1 MSWAS
6 KLQQT
11 YDNNLHM
18 VGKET
23 DDVMLAPLAHMNA
36 RAQIEVLINL
46 DGSFLR
52 ASKIDKEDEVTMIPV
67 TESSAGRAS
76 GIAPH
81 PLCDTLSYIA
91 GDYCDYVS
99 DKEAEKSSE
108 KFDSYIKE
116 LKNWKESTKSHDVVR
131 AVYYYLSN
139 KTLIKDLIHSDIVKL
154 DQDGKLSNE
163 KINGVAYEKVIV
175 RFQVTGGEVDNTY
188 LVGKDASL
196 FQAYVEY
203 YVSSMDGLKEMCY
216 LSGKMQTIATNHPKG
231 IVSSNYGAKLIS
243 ANDSQGFTY
252 RGRFEK
258 PEEASV
264 IGYDTTQRVH
274 NTLTWLVKKQGISF
288 GNTEKRTYVCWN
300 PIGKR
305 VPEIELDFD
314 VYDGEEEDSYTEESY
329 KMKLYKTLEGY
340 KNELIDNDDIIVIG
354 LDAATTGRLSITY
367 YNELSASDF
376 LNRIELWY
384 EECSWYFNIYHNDK
398 FKILVQSIRIRDI
411 VRCAYGT
418 EQGKFLEVNDR
429 IMKEQSQRLIH
440 CMLNRK
446 PISYELVHAIYNKAS
461 IPTAYSRGNWEKI
474 LSTACALIKK
484 YKSEKMKG
492 GHISMTIDFENRDR
506 SYLFG
511 RLLAVLER
519 VERSTYERGEKR
531 EPNAIRLWNA
541 YVNHPGKTWQTLED
555 LLVPYYAKLMPG
567 SRSYYKNIIGEII
580 SKLEQEDMHSLNR
593 KLDENY
599 LIGYYL
605 QRMELRKYY
614 VEGNG
619 EEDENAGE

>member
-6 KLQQT
+6 MLQQT

-23 DDVMLAPLAHMNA
+23 DDAMLAPLAHMNA
-36 RAQIEVLINL
+36 RAQVEVLLNL
-46 DGSFLR
+46 EGRFLR
-52 ASKIDKEDEVTMIPV
+52 ASKINKEDEITMIPV

-91 GDYCDYVS
+91 GDYSDYV
-99 DKEAEKSSE
+99 DEKEGEKSKN
-108 KFDSYIKE
+108 KFDSYIKNLE
-116 LKNWKESTKSHDVVR
+116 QWNRSTKTHVVVK
-131 AVYYYLSN
+131 AVYNYLN
-139 KTLIKDLIHSDIVKL
+139 KTTLIKDLVQSDIIKL
-154 DQDGKLSNE
+154 NQDGLLSNE

-175 RFQVTGGEVDNTY
+175 RFQVTGGEVSNTY
-188 LVGKDASL
+188 QVGKDASL
-196 FQAYVEY
+196 FQAYVDY
-203 YVSSMDGLKEMCY
+203 YVSNMDGLKERCY
-216 LSGKMQTIATNHPKG
+216 LSGKVQTIATNHPKG
-231 IVSSNYGAKLIS
+231 IVSSDYGAKLIS
-243 ANDSQGFTY
+243 ANDMQGFTY

-258 PEEASV
+258 PEEACV

-300 PIGKR
+300 PLGKR

-314 VYDGEEEDSYTEESY
+314 IYEGEDEDSYTEESY
-329 KMKLYKTLEGY
+329 KMKLYQTLQGY

-367 YNELSASDF
+367 YNELKASDF
-376 LNRIELWY
+376 WNRIETWY
-384 EECSWYFNIYHNDK
+384 KECSWYFNIFQNDK
-398 FKILVQSIRIRDI
+398 FKISVQSVIIKEI

-418 EQGKFLEVNDR
+418 EQGKFLEVNDK

-440 CMLNRK
+440 CMLDRK
-446 PISYELVHAIYNKAS
+446 PISYELVHAVFNKVS
-461 IPTAYSRGNWEKI
+461 MPTAYSRGNWEKI

-484 YKSEKMKG
+484 YNYEKMKG
-492 GHISMTIDFENRDR
+492 GHVSMTIDYENSDR

-519 VERSTYERGEKR
+519 VERSTYDRGEKR

-555 LLVPYYAKLMPG
+555 LLVPYYTKLLPG
-567 SRSYYKNIIGEII
+567 SRTYYKNIIGEII
-580 SKLEQEDMHSLNR
+580 SKLEQEDIHSLNR

-605 QRMELRKYY
+605 QRMELRKYN

-619 EEDENAGE
+619 DEDENTGE